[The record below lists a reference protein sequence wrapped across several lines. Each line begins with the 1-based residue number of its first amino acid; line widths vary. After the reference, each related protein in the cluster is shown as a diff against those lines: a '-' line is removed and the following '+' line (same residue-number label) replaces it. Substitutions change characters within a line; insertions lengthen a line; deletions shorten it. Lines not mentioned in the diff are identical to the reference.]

1 VSSLADPVSRS
12 RPRRRTITIPVPDVT
27 GSGTLAAGVA
37 IGIAAAA
44 FAAAGGLRL
53 ERTTNVLIAMMLAG
67 AAAVAAAL
75 LRRPRTAETPFYGG
89 GPLLAFA
96 VLAAFTAFSV
106 LWSLVPGDS
115 WVEANRTLAYLSVFA
130 GGVALARLMPNRWA
144 GMVVGVGAGC
154 LIVCAWALLTK
165 VFPSALAP
173 DETYARLREP
183 FAYWNSVG
191 LMAALGVPPMLWL
204 AARRSGH
211 AAANALAW
219 PALGVLLV
227 CLMLSYSR
235 GALVALVLGLAVWMV
250 VVPLRLRAV
259 TALAAAVL
267 GAAPVVAWAF
277 AQDGLTTDRAP
288 MAARVDA
295 GHEFGALLVLMVTL
309 LLAAALAFYFTV
321 AQRPPSPRARRLVGR
336 GALGVLALLPVVAL
350 IALATAPGGLN
361 GQVSKAWHQLTDPN
375 AKTPANT
382 PDRLTATSSV
392 RARYWKEA
400 FDVHATSPWIG
411 TGAGGYG
418 TVRTRFRTDALAVR
432 HAHGYVVQTLADL
445 GWAGLAA
452 SLLAAIAWLAAA
464 ARATGLHRRARGL
477 PWDAERVGMV
487 TLAVVVVIFGVHSA
501 IDWTWFVP
509 ANAGVAMLCAGWVV
523 GRGPL
528 QARLERPAGAAP
540 PPPAWPHASRLARFA
555 HRVPPVHGAAAALV
569 VVLALAAAWTA
580 FQPVRAVH
588 AGDRAF
594 DRLDQGQP
602 VAAAE
607 IAQIATE
614 RDPLSA
620 DPLFELAAIDQA
632 RGDLRGAEHALERAV
647 RIEPATAE
655 TWRRLGQ
662 LRLDALHD
670 PKGAVSAFQAA
681 YYLDPHSPD
690 STSDLLAAS
699 RAAQGTTGAA
709 PTP

>member
-1 VSSLADPVSRS
+1 VSSLADPVSPG
-12 RPRRRTITIPVPDVT
+12 RPRRRTITIPVPDVS
-27 GSGTLAAGVA
+27 GSGTLATGVT

-67 AAAVAAAL
+67 GAAVAAAL
-75 LRRPRTAETPFYGG
+75 LRRPRTAESPFYGG

-96 VLAAFTAFSV
+96 VLAAFTALSIT
-106 LWSLVPGDS
+106 WSLVPGDS
-115 WVEANRTLAYLSVFA
+115 WVEANRTLAYLAVFA
-130 GGVALARLMPNRWA
+130 GSVALARLLPGRWA

-154 LIVCAWALLTK
+154 LLVCAWALLTK
-165 VFPSALAP
+165 VFPASLAP

-219 PALGVLLV
+219 PAIGVLFV
-227 CLMLSYSR
+227 CMMLSYSR
-235 GALVALVLGLAVWMV
+235 GALAALLVGLAVWFLI
-250 VVPLRLRAV
+250 VPLRLRAIA
-259 TALAAAVL
+259 ALAAGVI
-267 GAAPVVAWAF
+267 GAAPLVAWAF
-277 AQDGLTTDRAP
+277 SQDGLTTDRAP
-288 MAARVDA
+288 IAARVDA
-295 GHEFGALLVLMVTL
+295 GHEFGALLLLMAAV
-309 LLAAALAFYFTV
+309 LLAAGLALHFTV
-321 AQRPPSPRARRLVGR
+321 SQRPPSARARRTVGR
-336 GALGVLALLPVVAL
+336 VALAVLALVPVVAL
-350 IALATAPGGLN
+350 LALAAAPGGIN
-361 GQVSKAWHQLTDPN
+361 GQVSKGWHQLTDPN

-400 FDVHATSPWIG
+400 LDVHATSPWVG
-411 TGAGGYG
+411 TGAGAYG

-432 HAHGYVVQTLADL
+432 HAHGYVMQTLADL

-452 SLLAAIAWLAAA
+452 SLLAMFAWLAAA
-464 ARATGLHRRARGL
+464 ARATGVYPKARGL

-487 TLAVVVVIFGVHSA
+487 TLAVVAIVFGVHSA

-528 QARLERPAGAAP
+528 RARLERPDPAP
-540 PPPAWPHASRLARFA
+540 PPPAWPHAGRLARVA
-555 HRVPPVHGAAAALV
+555 HQVPPLHGAAAALV

-588 AGDRAF
+588 AGDAAF

-602 VAAAE
+602 LAAAE
-607 IAQIATE
+607 TAQIATE
-614 RDPLSA
+614 RNPLSA
-620 DPLFELAAIDQA
+620 DPLFELSAVDQA
-632 RGDLRGAEHALERAV
+632 RGDLKGAQAALERAV

-655 TWRRLGQ
+655 AWRLLGE
-662 LRLDALHD
+662 LRLNALND
-670 PKGAVSAFQAA
+670 PQGAVRALQAA
-681 YYLDPHSPD
+681 YYLDPHSPE

-699 RAAQGTTGAA
+699 RASQSATGGV